1 MKILSLELENFRA
14 LKNIKIN
21 FDGHNTDI
29 FGDNGTGKTT
39 IANAVSWL
47 LCNQPATEEKDFTPK
62 TQGAHD
68 LHHKATLKVAKDT
81 GEQIS
86 FCKDFYELWTKKRGS
101 TTAEFS
107 GHTVDHYV
115 NGVPVKKKDYDAAVE
130 AAAGC
135 TLEQI
140 RMLTIH
146 GYFPATMKADA
157 RRAVIFELSTNITDD
172 EVIETNDLQ
181 ELHEILKRPGAE
193 SGETYTLD
201 EYRKVATAQRE
212 KLNKE
217 LDIIP
222 ARIDEA
228 SKGLAEIPD
237 GADAADLEAKLQE
250 AENAEAVAVRMLEE
264 TKRSKGQD
272 VKRAAL
278 AGLQVELEQK
288 RAAFTA
294 NIGKEKD
301 AILDAIRKRTQ
312 ERDADASEAANC
324 AAELRRS
331 QDRKAELER
340 KRQALLDEYAAVQA
354 ETWDEHR
361 EVCPTCGQA
370 LPPEK
375 VQELRDKFNLDK
387 SNRKADINKRGQAC
401 SKATIESAEQHIKEV
416 EQDLATA
423 TKNAEQRTKELEALK
438 QNPILTNPPQF
449 EDSEE
454 GKDVMARIQA
464 IKAKPDDDAPDPQQ
478 IQMKEQALET
488 AKAHVKELQEQLAGI
503 KHNEEVQARIAEL
516 KTEQK
521 QKSGQLERIE
531 HGLSLCDDFTRAK
544 ARMITDSI
552 NSHFKTV
559 RWQLF
564 RNQINGGLEQVCNPM
579 TQNAAGEWVEYRS
592 TNTAAQVNAGLEI
605 IDVLNAHYGTNLP
618 VIIDRAESVC
628 KVHPIKEQLV
638 RLIVSA
644 ADETLRIK
652 VKAEA

>member
-14 LKNIKIN
+14 LKNIKID

-47 LCNQPATEEKDFTPK
+47 LCNQPSTEEKDFTPK

-68 LHHKATLKVAKDT
+68 LHHKATLTVAKDT

-86 FCKDFYELWTKKRGS
+86 FCKDFYELWTKKRGA

-115 NGVPVKKKDYDAAVE
+115 NGVPTKKKDYDAAVE

-172 EVIETNDLQ
+172 EVIETNGLQ
-181 ELHEILKRPGAE
+181 ELQEILKRPGAE
-193 SGETYTLD
+193 SGETYTID
-201 EYRKVATAQRE
+201 EYRKVATAQRG
-212 KLNKE
+212 KLNKD

-228 SKGLAEIPD
+228 SKGLAETGRSD
-237 GADAADLEAKLQE
+237 MAYLEAKLKE
-250 AENAEAVAVRMLEE
+250 AENAEAVAVRVLEE
-264 TKRSKGQD
+264 TKRSKWQD

-294 NIGKEKD
+294 NLNEQKNG
-301 AILDAIRKRTQ
+301 ILDAIRECTMR
-312 ERDADASEAANC
+312 RDADSSEAMNC

-331 QDRKAELER
+331 QEHKAELER
-340 KRQALLDEYAAVQA
+340 KRQTLLDEYAAVQA

-375 VQELRDKFNLDK
+375 VQELRDNFNLDK
-387 SNRKADINKRGQAC
+387 SNRKADINKRGRAC

-423 TKNAEQRTKELEALK
+423 TKNAEQGTKELDILK
-438 QNPILTNPPQF
+438 QNPILTNPPKF

-454 GKDVMARIQA
+454 CKDVMARIQE
-464 IKAKPDDDAPDPQQ
+464 IKAKPDDDAPDSQQ
-478 IQMKEQALET
+478 IQMTEQALET
-488 AKAHVKELQEQLAGI
+488 AKAHVKELQEQLARI
-503 KHNEEVQARIAEL
+503 KHNKEVQERIEEL
-516 KTEQK
+516 KSEQK
-521 QKSGQLERIE
+521 EKSGQLERIE
-531 HGLSLCDDFTRAK
+531 HGLSLCDKFTRAK

-592 TNTAAQVNAGLEI
+592 SNTAAQVNAGLEI